1 LTIRPRPRVPSFVLC
16 LVLLAATAGTVACA
30 KPATAG
36 TTRITLGFSAWPGW
50 LPWQVARTE
59 GLFSRHGLNV
69 DLKYFDNY
77 TDSLIA
83 LETGALDANSQ
94 TLGDTLN
101 SISAGA
107 RQTIV
112 LVNDNSTGNDK
123 VIARD
128 GITGIADL
136 KGRRIAVEQGTVDH
150 YLLLLALAQAGLG
163 QGDVTL
169 EPLSR
174 EAGAEAF
181 AAGRVDAVCVS
192 APFTTKALQRP
203 GAHAIST
210 SAEFPGAIPT
220 HLVVRPAL
228 IRQHPQVVQALVDTW
243 FDTLTW
249 IKEHRAAALDIMA
262 RRGGVG
268 VDDYRT
274 YDAGTTIFTRQQ
286 NLDAFTAGTT
296 PQHLNYQATLTADF
310 VFGTGMVQH
319 RPGLDGL
326 LDDRFVKAVPA

>member
-1 LTIRPRPRVPSFVLC
+1 MAIRPHIRVSSIVLC
-16 LVLLAATAGTVACA
+16 LALLGTVAVAGCDS
-30 KPATAG
+30 ATAAAP
-36 TTRITLGFSAWPGW
+36 TRITLGFSAWPGW
-50 LPWQVARTE
+50 LPWQVAQAE
-59 GLFSRHGLNV
+59 GLFAQNGLDV

-169 EPLSR
+169 DPLSR
-174 EAGAEAF
+174 EAAAAAF
-181 AAGRVDAVCVS
+181 ASGREDAVCVS
-192 APFTTKALQRP
+192 APFTTKALQRA
-203 GAHAIST
+203 GSHAIST

-228 IRQHPQVVQALVDTW
+228 IREHPELVRALVKTW
-243 FDTLTW
+243 FDTVKW
-249 IKEHRAAALDIMA
+249 IKDHKDAAITIMA
-262 RRGGVG
+262 RQGGVG
-268 VDDYRT
+268 VQDYKS

-319 RPGLDGL
+319 RPATDGL